1 MSRPKT
7 HPGNADKHPGKIVQD
22 ANKVRQSKEEVAA
35 EKGRKQAEKDTRAAA
50 VEKARTKIAAAE
62 DAMAVEQSVE
72 VDGPP
77 KLVQPWPRMSAADEE
92 IQPVKRRHPGL
103 KLTFRESVI
112 TNCKVTNDGVSVS
125 VSDTTNT
132 RVGSTIVGN
141 GKIKGHANQKGLD
154 GLDSELEGPITA
166 WVDKIASWPQL
177 KPSAPP
183 STTQP
188 SKIRYLAEPD
198 LKEPPEEFD
207 EQPRRQGT
215 KDIVNVIQ
223 KPKGAVRIKKHSN
236 TVIEAPEDLG
246 SLADTEEGLEILKD
260 PEAAEDENSA
270 IEQSNLDN
278 VESDAGQDDMMEDG
292 DGKALTWRLRLRL
305 RSLRLND
312 YGWSIPESELE
323 VALEDIF
330 DAVRPHEQG
339 PSSFDAGGPAF
350 AVATQRIHECV
361 LMALFSSEPEY
372 KTQAACKEYAE
383 DQIEDLRFI
392 YEDPDN
398 NDHPG
403 AFLSEY
409 ILHVFAAHL
418 AAIIGRV
425 RVDALIEFGKPSY
438 ITALALT
445 AAAAEHALCLVRDR
459 LILDSDPADNCDK
472 KPYKILLTLNEATN
486 KMSNTGTAFSSGN
499 WETDTIAYVQ
509 SIKDLPHSRIQEIVM
524 RAEEFMKL
532 SHRKGRTS
540 EDVQSGAN
548 GVTIIPAL
556 GAYECHR
563 HILPCPKEKSKA
575 LVTSAIQFSSYPLWN
590 HFSPIARCPVRHLG
604 IPSSHVLPM
613 STYLRWCVIFP

>member
-1 MSRPKT
+1 MLE
-7 HPGNADKHPGKIVQD
+7 AQLLAMGK
-22 ANKVRQSKEEVAA
+22 SK
-35 EKGRKQAEKDTRAAA
+35 D
-50 VEKARTKIAAAE
+50 
-62 DAMAVEQSVE
+62 
-72 VDGPP
+72 
-77 KLVQPWPRMSAADEE
+77 
-92 IQPVKRRHPGL
+92 
-103 KLTFRESVI
+103 KLTLYYFDWIWALQTS
-112 TNCKVTNDGVSVS
+112 
-125 VSDTTNT
+125 
-132 RVGSTIVGN
+132 
-141 GKIKGHANQKGLD
+141 ANQKGLD

-215 KDIVNVIQ
+215 K
-223 KPKGAVRIKKHSN
+223 KPKGTVRIKKHSN

-246 SLADTEEGLEILKD
+246 SLADTEEGLEILED

-292 DGKALTWRLRLRL
+292 DGKSIDMEAEAKTQVTKVEMLVGITSENMTSKTDNFHANIKKGKPKNSDLPVGVYDQWQVKFVPCLIYWIGN
-305 RSLRLND
+305 SD

-350 AVATQRIHECV
+350 AVATQRIHEWRATFDSTAISV

-445 AAAAEHALCLVRDR
+445 AAAAEHALCLVRDG

-540 EDVQSGAN
+540 EDVQSSAN
-548 GVTIIPAL
+548 GLIII
-556 GAYECHR
+556 YR
-563 HILPCPKEKSKA
+563 SR
-575 LVTSAIQFSSYPLWN
+575 Y
-590 HFSPIARCPVRHLG
+590 
-604 IPSSHVLPM
+604 
-613 STYLRWCVIFP
+613 